1 LKRFALLILAAAL
14 VSCSWAQQQ
23 YTRGIGVYP
32 GDPTEYA
39 GPTFVIDSTYRN
51 LALHRPAYQ
60 SSAYDYNL
68 TAQLITDGI
77 RMEVPPD
84 QWVVAGSMPKQ
95 ILPQYVVTSTSSG
108 GVLPKQQR
116 EVFLDG
122 NITSS
127 IDVTGDHPWVEFDLE
142 GGANPPELDHT
153 DLWLRRMNSKL
164 PATGWT
170 YIVSG
175 SDDHTHWTEV
185 GRSTG
190 TDWPSMHFSGPSF
203 MQSIP
208 FTAPARNRYYRV
220 ELSADGI
227 KTWGVA
233 ELATFDKGREVHVA
247 GPEHFMSAWMSALPS
262 ALPSAPSGPEWVY
275 VDLGAPCT
283 FDRIVLAWILRAAEG
298 SIQVSRDAANWQ
310 TLQPLPANPSG
321 PTDDIHLAQPAHG
334 RYVRILMTKP
344 AQAGDSYILDQLEV
358 YGRGGPV
365 PVAHPAAQPA
375 ADGSLQLT
383 GGAWK
388 LQRVS
393 LDSDDGERISQA
405 GYSTS
410 GWMIATVP
418 GTVLTSYLNDG
429 AIADPDFG
437 DNQYAVSDSFFC
449 ADFWYRDEFV
459 APALAPGHHLWLNL
473 DGINW
478 KAEIYLNGQHIGRI
492 DGGMMRGRFDVTSLI
507 HPGAQN
513 ALAVRVIANANPGS
527 TKDKAGRTVN
537 GGALG
542 RDNPTFHAAAGWDWI
557 STIRGRDD
565 GIWNNVSLTA
575 TGPVAVESPLVS
587 TTLPLP
593 DLTHADVIV
602 EATLHNFDAQPVSG
616 TLRVTFGDVQAEVP
630 VTLTASEAKT
640 VQLTPAT
647 QPALHLT
654 NPKLWWPVGYGDPT
668 LYPVTIA
675 FASNGVV
682 SDTKSFQVGVRQ
694 FTYSEDS
701 GVLKIWIN
709 GRRFIARGGNWGF
722 SESML
727 RYRSREYETA
737 MRYHRDLHFDMI
749 RNWVGMTDD
758 EAFYDAA
765 DRNGVV
771 IWQDFWLANP
781 WDGPNPDDND
791 LFLANAKDY
800 LLRIR
805 NHASL
810 GLFCGRNEGFPPQP
824 IDDGLRSLI
833 ASLEPNSHYISSSA
847 DGPVSGHGPYR
858 VEPLRYYFD
867 HAPVK
872 FHSEMGAPNVPE
884 METLHRTMPES
895 AMWPQGY
902 QWPLHDYFIRSMFP
916 EFHFPP
922 SEIDAEYGGATNIAD
937 WLELA
942 QFVDYNAYRGMYEG
956 QSKNRLG
963 LLIWMSHPAWPS
975 LLWQTYDYFYD
986 TDAGYFGAKKGAEPL
1001 HIQWNASTDAVEVV
1015 NDSAGDQTALTAHA
1029 EVLNIDGSLK
1039 WEKSATLD
1047 SKEDST
1053 PTPIHLEYP
1062 AGLSKTHFIRL
1073 TLSQNGKIVSSN
1085 FYLRGLTEN
1094 DYTGIRALPSVN
1106 VTMKNHIKRQGA
1118 EWIITADLHN
1128 TSKSPALLVRVKVV
1142 RDKTGDL
1149 IVPALFDDN
1158 YIALMPGERRT
1169 LHIQIENADTR
1180 GERPR
1185 IILKGFNL
1193 NSSGHNWTPAATA
1206 PAVQQPG
1213 AEE

>member
-1 LKRFALLILAAAL
+1 LIFA
-14 VSCSWAQQQ
+14 VSSLTSWCQSSWSQAQLD

-32 GDPTEYA
+32 GDPREYT
-39 GPTFVIDSTYRN
+39 GPSLVIDASTYRN

-77 RMEVPPD
+77 KE
-84 QWVVAGSMPKQ
+84 QN
-95 ILPQYVVTSTSSG
+95 LPQWIVTSTSSS
-108 GVLPKQQR
+108 GVLSKQQR

-127 IDVTGDHPWVEFDLE
+127 IDVTGDQPWVEFDLE
-142 GGANPPELDHT
+142 GDGAPPELDRI
-153 DLWLRRMNSKL
+153 DLWLRRMNTPLS
-164 PATGWT
+164 ATGFA
-170 YIVSG
+170 YIVSA
-175 SDDHTHWTEV
+175 SDDHNSWKEV
-185 GRSTG
+185 ARSAG
-190 TDWPSMHFSGPSF
+190 TDWPSMNFSGPSF

-208 FTAPARNRYYRV
+208 FTAPAHNRYYRV
-220 ELSADGI
+220 EFAADGV

-233 ELATFDKGREVHVA
+233 ELAAFDKGQEVHVA
-247 GPEHFMSAWMSALPS
+247 GPQHFASVWMSALPS
-262 ALPSAPSGPEWVY
+262 ALPTAATVPEWVY

-283 FDRIVLAWILRAAEG
+283 FDRVVLAWILRAAEG
-298 SIQVSRDAANWQ
+298 SIQVSDDATNWQ
-310 TLQPLPANPSG
+310 TIQPLPADNPHN
-321 PTDDIHLAQPAHG
+321 TDDIHLAQPAQG
-334 RYVRILMTKP
+334 RYVRVLMTKP
-344 AQAGDSYILDQLEV
+344 AHPGAPYILNELEV
-358 YGRGGPV
+358 FGRGGPV
-365 PVAHPAAQPA
+365 PTPHLAAQPA

-388 LQRVS
+388 LQRASFVS
-393 LDSDDGERISQA
+393 AAGEQIAQPGFA
-405 GYSTS
+405 DPD
-410 GWMIATVP
+410 WMTATVP
-418 GTVLTSYLNDG
+418 GTVLTSYLNDN

-437 DNQYAVSDSFFC
+437 DNQYTVSDSFFC
-449 ADFWYRDEFV
+449 GDFWYRDEFIG
-459 APALAPGHHLWLNL
+459 PALIAGHHLWLNF

-478 KAEIYLNGQHIGRI
+478 KAEIYLNGVRIGSI
-492 DGGMMRGRFDVTSLI
+492 DGGMMRGRFDATTLI
-507 HPGAQN
+507 HPGAAN

-565 GIWNNVSLTA
+565 GIWNNVSLTT
-575 TGPVAVESPLVS
+575 TGPVDISSPLVS

-593 DLTHADVIV
+593 DTTHADVTV
-602 EATLHNFDAQPVSG
+602 EATLHNQEVQPISG
-616 TLRVTFGDVQAEVP
+616 SLRVNFGDIQVELP
-630 VTLTASEAKT
+630 VTLAASETKT

-647 QPALHLT
+647 NPALHLT
-654 NPKLWWPVGYGDPT
+654 DPKLWWPVGYGDPN

-675 FASNGVV
+675 FISGGQT
-682 SDTKSFQVGVRQ
+682 SDSKSFQAGIRQ
-694 FTYSEDS
+694 FTYSEDG
-701 GVLKIWIN
+701 GVLKMWIN

-781 WDGPNPDDND
+781 WDGPNPDDNA

-800 LLRIR
+800 LLSIR

-810 GLFCGRNEGFPPQP
+810 GLFCGRNEGFPPEP
-824 IDDGLRSLI
+824 IDDGLRSLV
-833 ASLEPNSHYISSSA
+833 ATLEPNSHYISSSA

-884 METLHRTMPES
+884 LESLRHTMPES

-922 SEIDAEYGGATNIAD
+922 SEIDQEYGGATNISD

-986 TDAGYFGAKKGAEPL
+986 TDAGYYGAKKGAEPL

-1015 NDSAGDQTALTAHA
+1015 NDSAGDPTALTAHA
-1029 EVLNIDGSLK
+1029 EILNIDGSMQ

-1047 SKEDST
+1047 SREDST
-1053 PTPIHLEYP
+1053 ATPIQLEYP

-1073 TLSQNGKIVSSN
+1073 SLSQNGKVVSSN

-1094 DYTGIRALPSVN
+1094 DYTGIRDLPKVN
-1106 VTMKNHIKRQGA
+1106 VAMKSQIHRAGA
-1118 EWIITADLHN
+1118 EWQLTADLHN

-1169 LHIQIENADTR
+1169 IHIQIENADTR

-1185 IILKGFNL
+1185 LIVKGFNL
-1193 NSSGHNWTPAATA
+1193 TSSSHH
-1206 PAVQQPG
+1206 
-1213 AEE
+1213 

>member
-1 LKRFALLILAAAL
+1 MKRIALLVLAAVF
-14 VSCSWAQQQ
+14 VSPSHPQQ

-32 GDPTEYA
+32 GDPSEYT
-39 GPTFVIDSTYRN
+39 GPALITDTDTYRN

-77 RMEVPPD
+77 KEPALPD
-84 QWVVAGSMPKQ
+84 RGLIAGTNESTFPRW
-95 ILPQYVVTSTSSG
+95 IVTSTSSG
-108 GVLPKQQR
+108 GILNKQER

-127 IDVTGDHPWVEFDLE
+127 VDVSGDHPWVEFDME
-142 GGANPPELDHT
+142 GGGQLPEIDRI
-153 DLWLRRMNSKL
+153 DLWLRRMNGPL
-164 PATGWT
+164 PVTGWT

-175 SDDHTHWTEV
+175 SDDHVTWKEL

-190 TDWPSMHFSGPSF
+190 TDWPSMKLSGPSF

-208 FTAPARNRYYRV
+208 FNAPAQNRCYRV
-220 ELSADGI
+220 QFSAEGI

-233 ELATFDKGREVHVA
+233 ELATFEKGQEVHVA
-247 GPEHFMSAWMSALPS
+247 GPYHFSSAWMSALPS
-262 ALPSAPSGPEWVY
+262 AGSGPEWVY

-283 FDRIVLAWILRAAEG
+283 FDRVVVDWIQRAAEG
-298 SIQVSRDAANWQ
+298 SIQISDDARNWQ
-310 TLQPLPANPSG
+310 TIQPIPANPVG
-321 PTDDIHLAQPAHG
+321 LTDEVHFDRPVHG
-334 RYVRILMTKP
+334 RYVRVVMTKP
-344 AQAGDSYILDQLEV
+344 AQPGQPYIIRELEV
-358 YGRGGPV
+358 WGRGGLV
-365 PVAHPAAQPA
+365 PVAHPAPEITSAVDA
-375 ADGSLQLT
+375 GSPLRLS

-388 LQRVS
+388 VQRASLVS
-393 LDSDDGERISQA
+393 APGEQIAQLGFSDQD
-405 GYSTS
+405 
-410 GWMIATVP
+410 WMIATVP

-437 DNQYAVSDSFFC
+437 DNQYTVSDSFFC
-449 ADFWYRDEFV
+449 SDFWYRDEFV
-459 APALAPGHHLWLNL
+459 APATQPGQHLWLNF

-478 KAEIYLNGQHIGRI
+478 KAEIYLNGRHLGRI
-492 DGGMMRGRFDVTSLI
+492 DGGMMRGRFDATSLI
-507 HPGAQN
+507 HAGALN
-513 ALAVRVIANANPGS
+513 ALAVRIIANATPGS

-565 GIWNNVSLTA
+565 GIWNSVSLT
-575 TGPVAVESPLVS
+575 TSGPVTIESPLVS

-593 DLTHADVIV
+593 DTTHADVTI
-602 EATLHNFDAQPVSG
+602 EATLHNHDSQPVSG
-616 TLRVTFGDVQAEVP
+616 TLRVTFGDVRAEIP
-630 VTLTASEAKT
+630 VTLAASESRT
-640 VQLTPAT
+640 VQITPAT

-654 NPKLWWPVGYGDPT
+654 NPKLWWPVGYGDPN
-668 LYPVTIA
+668 LYPVTFA
-675 FASNGVV
+675 FTANGQI
-682 SDTKSFQVGVRQ
+682 SDTKSFQAGVRE
-694 FTYSEDS
+694 FTYSED
-701 GVLKIWIN
+701 GGILKMWIN

-737 MRYHRDLHFDMI
+737 MRYHRDLHFNMI

-765 DRNGVV
+765 DRNGIV

-824 IDDGLRSLI
+824 IDDGLRGLV
-833 ASLEPNSHYISSSA
+833 ATLEPNSHYISSSA

-858 VEPLRYYFD
+858 VEPLRYYFE
-867 HAPVK
+867 HAPEK
-872 FHSEMGAPNVPE
+872 FHSEMGSPNVPE
-884 METLHRTMPES
+884 METLRRTMPES

-902 QWPLHDYFIRSMFP
+902 QWPLHDYFIRSMYP

-922 SEIDAEYGGATNIAD
+922 SEIDAQYGGATNISD

-975 LLWQTYDYFYD
+975 LLWQTYDYFFD
-986 TDAGYFGAKKGAEPL
+986 TDAGFYGAKKGAEPL
-1001 HIQWNASTDAVEVV
+1001 HIQWNAATDAVEVV
-1015 NDSAGDQTALTAHA
+1015 NYSAGDQAGLTARA
-1029 EVLNIDGSLK
+1029 EICSLDGSLK
-1039 WEKSATLD
+1039 WEKSANLD
-1047 SKEDST
+1047 SREDST
-1053 PTPIHLEYP
+1053 VSPIQLEYP
-1062 AGLSKTHFIRL
+1062 AGLSKIHFIRL
-1073 TLSQNGKIVSSN
+1073 TLSQNGKVLSSN
-1085 FYLRGLTEN
+1085 FYLRGLAEN
-1094 DYTGIRALPSVN
+1094 DYTGIRELPSVT
-1106 VTMKNHIKRQGA
+1106 VALKSHIKREGSQ
-1118 EWIITADLHN
+1118 WVIDADLRN
-1128 TSKSPALLVRVKVV
+1128 TSKSPALLVRVKAV
-1142 RDKTGDL
+1142 REKTGDL
-1149 IVPALFDDN
+1149 IVPALYDDN
-1158 YIALMPGERRT
+1158 YVALMPGERRT
-1169 LHIQIENADTR
+1169 IHAQLENADTR

-1185 IILKGFNL
+1185 VIVKGFNL
-1193 NSSGHNWTPAATA
+1193 SGSGHSWEAKVPAAM
-1206 PAVQQPG
+1206 QFG
-1213 AEE
+1213 SLK

>member
-1 LKRFALLILAAAL
+1 MKRFALLIFASAL

-32 GDPTEYA
+32 GDPSEYA
-39 GPTFVIDSTYRN
+39 GPTFVIDGSYRN

-77 RMEVPPD
+77 RE
-84 QWVVAGSMPKQ
+84 QA
-95 ILPQYVVTSTSSG
+95 LPQWIVASTSSG

-127 IDVTGDHPWVEFDLE
+127 VDVTGDHPWVEFDLE
-142 GGANPPELDHT
+142 GAGDPPELDRI
-153 DLWLRRMNSKL
+153 DLWMRRMNGPL

-175 SDDHTHWTEV
+175 SDDHSHWTEV

-190 TDWPSMHFSGPSF
+190 TDWPSMKFSGPSF

-208 FTAPARNRYYRV
+208 FIAPAHNRYYRV

-233 ELATFDKGREVHVA
+233 ELATFDQGSEIHVA
-247 GPEHFMSAWMSALPS
+247 GPEHFMSAWMSALPG
-262 ALPSAPSGPEWVY
+262 AGSGPESVY

-298 SIQVSRDAANWQ
+298 SIQASDDATNWQ
-310 TLQPLPANPSG
+310 TLQPLPADPSG
-321 PTDDIHLAQPAHG
+321 PTDDIHLESPAHG
-334 RYVRILMTKP
+334 RYVRVLMTKP
-344 AQAGDSYILDQLEV
+344 AHAGDPYILSELEV

-375 ADGSLQLT
+375 VDGSLQLT

-388 LQRVS
+388 LQRASLVS
-393 LDSDDGERISQA
+393 ATGEQISA
-405 GYSTS
+405 PNFS
-410 GWMIATVP
+410 GNDWMIATVP
-418 GTVLTSYLNDG
+418 GTVLTSYLTDG
-429 AIADPDFG
+429 AIVDPDFG

-449 ADFWYRDEFV
+449 SDFWYRDEFV
-459 APALAPGHHLWLNL
+459 APALAPGHHLWLNF

-478 KAEIYLNGQHIGRI
+478 KAEIYLNGQHLGRI

-507 HPGAQN
+507 HPGAAN
-513 ALAVRVIANANPGS
+513 ALAVSVIANANPGS

-565 GIWNNVSLTA
+565 GIWNNVSLTT
-575 TGPVAVESPLVS
+575 TGPVTIESPLVS

-593 DLTHADVIV
+593 DTIHADVVV
-602 EATLHNFDAQPVSG
+602 EATLHNQEAQPISG
-616 TLRVTFGDVQAEVP
+616 TLRVAFGDVQAEVP
-630 VTLTASEAKT
+630 VSLAASETKT

-647 QPALHLT
+647 QPALRLT
-654 NPKLWWPVGYGDPT
+654 NPKLWWPVGYGDPN

-675 FASNGVV
+675 FVSNGAV
-682 SDTKSFQVGVRQ
+682 SDAKSFQAGVRE
-694 FTYSEDS
+694 FTYSED
-701 GVLKIWIN
+701 GGILKMWIN

-727 RYRSREYETA
+727 RYRAREYETA

-781 WDGPNPDDND
+781 WDGPDPDDND

-824 IDDGLRSLI
+824 VDDGLRSLV

-858 VEPLRYYFD
+858 VEPLRYYFE

-872 FHSEMGAPNVPE
+872 FHSETGAPNVPE
-884 METLHRTMPES
+884 METLRRTMPES

-922 SEIDAEYGGATNIAD
+922 SEIDAEYGGATNISD

-986 TDAGYFGAKKGAEPL
+986 TDAGYYGAKKGAEPL

-1029 EVLNIDGSLK
+1029 EVWNIDGSLK

-1047 SKEDST
+1047 SREDST
-1053 PTPIHLEYP
+1053 ATPIQLEYP

-1073 TLSQNGKIVSSN
+1073 TLAQNGKVVSSN

-1094 DYTGIRALPSVN
+1094 DYTGVRDLPNVN
-1106 VTMKNHIKRQGA
+1106 VTMKSHIHGEASQWMLA
-1118 EWIITADLHN
+1118 ADLHN
-1128 TSKSPALLVRVKVV
+1128 TSKSPALLIRVKVV
-1142 RDKTGDL
+1142 REKTGDL

-1169 LHIQIENADTR
+1169 IHIQIENADTR
-1180 GERPR
+1180 GQRPR
-1185 IILKGFNL
+1185 LIVKGFNL
-1193 NSSGHNWTPAATA
+1193 SGSGRTWIAAA
-1206 PAVQQPG
+1206 SANPPSAQQ
-1213 AEE
+1213 

>member
-1 LKRFALLILAAAL
+1 LKRLALLVLAFALPGHTHCDA
-14 VSCSWAQQQ
+14 QQ

-32 GDPTEYA
+32 GDPGEYT
-39 GPTFVIDSTYRN
+39 GPILVMDSSHYRN

-68 TAQLITDGI
+68 TAQLVTDGI
-77 RMEVPPD
+77 KEPVFPD
-84 QWVVAGSMPKQ
+84 AGLIAGTIESIFPRW
-95 ILPQYVVTSTSSG
+95 IVTSTSSG
-108 GVLPKQQR
+108 GVLSKQERQ
-116 EVFLDG
+116 VFLDG

-142 GGANPPELDHT
+142 GGGQLPEVDRL
-153 DLWLRRMNSKL
+153 DLWLRRLNGPL

-170 YIVSG
+170 YIVSA
-175 SDDHTHWTEV
+175 SDDHTHWKEV
-185 GRSTG
+185 ARSSG
-190 TDWPSMHFSGPSF
+190 TDWPSMKFSGPSF

-208 FTAPARNRYYRV
+208 FTTPAQNRYYRV
-220 ELSADGI
+220 QLSAEGI
-227 KTWGVA
+227 ATWGVA
-233 ELATFDKGREVHVA
+233 ELALFHKGQEVHVG
-247 GPEHFMSAWMSALPS
+247 GPYNFSSAWMSAG
-262 ALPSAPSGPEWVY
+262 SGEEWVY

-283 FDRIVLAWILRAAEG
+283 FDRVVLAWLQRPSVG
-298 SIQVSRDAANWQ
+298 SLQVSDDASQWH
-310 TLQPLPANPSG
+310 TIEPLPASG
-321 PTDDIHLAQPAHG
+321 SVNQDIHLAHVAKG
-334 RYVRILMTKP
+334 RYVRVLMTKP
-344 AQAGDSYILDQLEV
+344 DRDGDRYILSEMEV

-365 PVAHPAAQPA
+365 PQAQAANAPDA
-375 ADGSLQLT
+375 SGTLNLA
-383 GGAWK
+383 GGAWR
-388 LQRVS
+388 LQRAS
-393 LDSDDGERISQA
+393 LEVLATDEQISEPNFSDKD
-405 GYSTS
+405 
-410 GWMIATVP
+410 WMIATVP
-418 GTVLTSYLNDG
+418 GTVLTSYLNDQ

-437 DNQYAVSDSFFC
+437 DNQYDVSDSFFC

-459 APALAPGHHLWLNL
+459 APATQPGQHLWLNF

-478 KAEIYLNGQHIGRI
+478 KAEIYLNGHHIGRI
-492 DGGMMRGRFDVTSLI
+492 DGGMMRGRFEVTTLI

-513 ALAVRVIANANPGS
+513 ALAVRIIANANPGS

-565 GIWNNVSLTA
+565 GIWDNVSLT
-575 TGPVAVESPLVS
+575 TSGPVTIESPLVS

-593 DLTHADVIV
+593 DTTHADIVV
-602 EATLHNFDAQPVSG
+602 EATLHNQDAQPISG
-616 TLRVTFGDVQAEVP
+616 TLRVNFGDVQVEAP
-630 VTLTASEAKT
+630 VTLAASETKT
-640 VQLTPAT
+640 IQLTPGT
-647 QPALHLT
+647 QPALHIAD
-654 NPKLWWPVGYGDPT
+654 PKLWWPVGYGDPN

-675 FASNGVV
+675 FSANGAV
-682 SDTKSFQVGVRQ
+682 SDTKSFQTGVRE
-694 FTYSEDS
+694 FTYSEDG
-701 GVLKIWIN
+701 GVLKMWIN
-709 GRRFIARGGNWGF
+709 GRRFIAKGGNWGF

-737 MRYHRDLHFDMI
+737 MRYHRDLHFNMI

-800 LLRIR
+800 LFRMR
-805 NHASL
+805 DHASL

-824 IDDGLRSLI
+824 IDDGLRLLV
-833 ASLEPNSHYISSSA
+833 ATLEPNSHYISSSA

-858 VEPLRYYFD
+858 VEPLRYYFE
-867 HAPVK
+867 HAPEK
-872 FHSEMGAPNVPE
+872 FHSEMGAPNVVE
-884 METLHRTMPES
+884 MESLRRTMPDS

-922 SEIDAEYGGATNIAD
+922 SEIDQEYGGATNISN

-975 LLWQTYDYFYD
+975 LLWQTYDYFFD
-986 TDAGYFGAKKGAEPL
+986 TDAGYYGAKKGAEPL
-1001 HIQWNASTDAVEVV
+1001 HIQWNAATDAIEVV
-1015 NDSAGDQTALTAHA
+1015 NNSAGDQTALTAHA
-1029 EVLNIDGSLK
+1029 EVVNIDGSLK

-1047 SKEDST
+1047 SHEDST
-1053 PTPIHLEYP
+1053 VTPIQLEYP

-1073 TLSQNGKIVSSN
+1073 TLSQNGKVISSN

-1094 DYTGIRALPSVN
+1094 DYTGIRDLPNVN
-1106 VTMKNHIKRQGA
+1106 VAMKSHIKRAGA
-1118 EWIITADLHN
+1118 HWFIVADLQN
-1128 TSKSPALLVRVKVV
+1128 TSTSPALLVRVKAV
-1142 RDKTGDL
+1142 REKTGDL
-1149 IVPALFDDN
+1149 IVPAIYDDN
-1158 YIALMPGERRT
+1158 YIALMPGERRSIHVQ
-1169 LHIQIENADTR
+1169 LENADTR

-1185 IILKGFNL
+1185 VIIKGFNL
-1193 NSSGHNWTPAATA
+1193 NGSGHDWAFSARLGTPK
-1206 PAVQQPG
+1206 
-1213 AEE
+1213 

>member
-1 LKRFALLILAAAL
+1 MKRFALPILASVL
-14 VSCSWAQQQ
+14 IPLCHAQQQ
-23 YTRGIGVYP
+23 YTRGIGIYP
-32 GDPTEYA
+32 GDPGQYT
-39 GPTFVIDSTYRN
+39 GPTLAVDASTYRN

-77 RMEVPPD
+77 REQSLPP
-84 QWVVAGSMPKQ
+84 W
-95 ILPQYVVTSTSSG
+95 IVTSTSSS
-108 GVLPKQQR
+108 GVLNKQQR

-127 IDVTGDHPWVEFDLE
+127 IDVTGDHPWVEFDLQ
-142 GGANPPELDHT
+142 GGGEPPDIDRI
-153 DLWLRRMNSKL
+153 DLWLRRMNGSL

-170 YIVSG
+170 YIVSA
-175 SDDHTHWTEV
+175 SDDQTSWKEI

-208 FTAPARNRYYRV
+208 FTAPVRYRDYRV
-220 ELSADGI
+220 QFSADGV

-233 ELATFDKGREVHVA
+233 ELATFDQGREVQVA
-247 GPEHFMSAWMSALPS
+247 GPQHFFSAWMSELPS
-262 ALPSAPSGPEWVY
+262 AGSGPEWVY

-283 FDRIVLAWILRAAEG
+283 FDRVVLEWIRRAAEG
-298 SIQVSRDAANWQ
+298 SIQVSDDATNWQ
-310 TLQPLPANPSG
+310 TVQPLPSSSANL
-321 PTDDIHLAQPAHG
+321 TDDLHLPQPAHG
-334 RYVRILMTKP
+334 RYVRVLMTKP
-344 AQAGDSYILDQLEV
+344 GQPGDPYILSELEV

-365 PVAHPAAQPA
+365 AAPHSAATPAS
-375 ADGSLQLT
+375 DGSLPLT
-383 GGAWK
+383 GGAWR
-388 LQRVS
+388 LQRASLVS
-393 LDSDDGERISQA
+393 AAGEQIAQPGFSA
-405 GYSTS
+405 AD
-410 GWMIATVP
+410 WMIATVP
-418 GTVLTSYLNDG
+418 GTILTSYLNDE
-429 AIADPDFG
+429 AIANPDFG

-459 APALAPGHHLWLNL
+459 APTPAQPNGHVWLNF

-478 KAEIYLNGQHIGRI
+478 KAEIYLNGAHIGRI
-492 DGGMMRGRFDVTSLI
+492 DGGMMRGRFDVTTLI
-507 HPGAQN
+507 HPGATN
-513 ALAVRVIANANPGS
+513 ALAVRILANANPGS

-565 GIWNNVSLTA
+565 GIWNNVSVTT
-575 TGPVAVESPLVS
+575 TGPVTLSSPLVS

-593 DLTHADVIV
+593 DTTHADIIV
-602 EATLHNFDAQPVSG
+602 GATLHNHDTQPISG
-616 TLRVTFGDVQAEVP
+616 TLRVTFGDIQAELHVS
-630 VTLTASEAKT
+630 LAASESKT
-640 VQLTPAT
+640 VRLDPSTC
-647 QPALHLT
+647 PALHLT
-654 NPKLWWPVGYGDPT
+654 NPKLWWPVGYGDPN

-675 FASNGVV
+675 FVSNGAT
-682 SDTKSFQVGVRQ
+682 SDSKSFQVGVRQ
-694 FTYSEDS
+694 FTYSEDG
-701 GVLKIWIN
+701 GVLRMWIN

-727 RYRSREYETA
+727 RYRAREYETA

-765 DRNGVV
+765 DRYGIV

-781 WDGPNPDDND
+781 WDGPDPDDND

-824 IDDGLRSLI
+824 IDDGLRSLV

-867 HAPVK
+867 HAPTK

-884 METLHRTMPES
+884 MTTLRRTMPES

-922 SEIDAEYGGATNIAD
+922 SEIDAEYGGAANISD

-956 QSKNRLG
+956 QSRNRLG

-975 LLWQTYDYFYD
+975 LLWQTYDYFFD
-986 TDAGYFGAKKGAEPL
+986 TDAGYYGAKKGAEPL
-1001 HIQWNASTDAVEVV
+1001 HIQWNAATDAVEVV

-1029 EVLNIDGSLK
+1029 EILNLDGSLQ

-1047 SKEDST
+1047 SREDST
-1053 PTPIHLEYP
+1053 ATPIQLEYP

-1073 TLSQNGKIVSSN
+1073 TLSQNGKVVSSN
-1085 FYLRGLTEN
+1085 FYLRGLIEN
-1094 DYTGIRALPSVN
+1094 DYTGIRTLPSVN
-1106 VTMKNHIKRQGA
+1106 VSMKSHIRRHGD
-1118 EWIITADLHN
+1118 EWFIAADLHN

-1142 RDKTGDL
+1142 REKTGDL
-1149 IVPALFDDN
+1149 IVPALYDDN

-1169 LHIQIENADTR
+1169 IHIQLENADTR
-1180 GERPR
+1180 GEHPR
-1185 IILKGFNL
+1185 LALYGFNL
-1193 NSSGHNWTPAATA
+1193 ASSGHHWTPAATT
-1206 PAVQQPG
+1206 PAAQQPG
-1213 AEE
+1213 SPD